1 MLFSRRLPLSTLIE
15 LCRAMRHYLSAGL
28 SLNQVFAQQA
38 RKGTLAI
45 RPVAARI
52 SAVLGE
58 GDDLGK
64 ALAKEGATFPPLFIS
79 LAVVGEETGMLPE
92 VCRELESYFLLQ
104 QKLRRQ
110 FVMQIAWPLFQF
122 VAALAIVTGLI
133 WILGAIGDARP
144 DAEHFD
150 PLGFGVGA
158 WPALRFLLVV
168 LGTLFGLL
176 FLLLFASRVFGA
188 GLFDSF
194 LLRVPVVGSC
204 LRALALTRFCR
215 AMRLTL
221 ETAMS
226 TARALRLSLNA
237 TGNGAFARVADQ
249 AQTAVKRGDELSVA
263 LEKTGL
269 FPEEFRMVLVV
280 GEESGRLT
288 EVLEQQ
294 GEVYEGKARRR
305 MMALTVTS
313 SVLVWMGIGALIIFC
328 IFRMFLS
335 YLDLLDPE
343 HYGI

>member
-1 MLFSRRLPLSTLIE
+1 MLFRRRLPLSSLID

-38 RKGTLAI
+38 RKGPQAI
-45 RPVAARI
+45 RPVATRI
-52 SAVLGE
+52 SAVLDE

-64 ALAKEGATFPPLFIS
+64 ALAKEGTTFPPLFIS
-79 LAVVGEETGMLPE
+79 LMVVGEETGMLPE

-110 FVMQIAWPLFQF
+110 FLMQIAWPVFQF
-122 VAALAIVTGLI
+122 VVALAIVTGLI
-133 WILGAIGDARP
+133 LILGLIGDSRP

-150 PLGFGVGA
+150 PLGLGVGP

-168 LGTLFGLL
+168 LGTLFGLF
-176 FLLLFASRVFGA
+176 FLLLIAARVFGA

-194 LLRVPVVGSC
+194 LLKVPVVGSC
-204 LRALALTRFCR
+204 LRALALTRFCL

-221 ETAMS
+221 ETAMP
-226 TARALRLSLNA
+226 TARAVRLSLNA

-269 FPEEFRMVLVV
+269 FPEEFRMVIVV

-305 MMALTVTS
+305 MTALTVTS
-313 SVLVWMGIGALIIFC
+313 SIGVWMAIGGLIIFC

-335 YLDLLDPE
+335 YLDLLDPDR
-343 HYGI
+343 YGI